1 MSATNFATL
10 YGPAAKS
17 WNLPAPDRLDREAG
31 SFRGLRLNWTT
42 LDTERR
48 KPPLWLLCCDVLVIE
63 RDLTID
69 GAVFVFARRIELK
82 KGRSI
87 TLDRTDGNAAD
98 LLIFAQE
105 VVDADT
111 GSPTAL
117 SVTSVSG
124 DGATGG
130 EPEITEH
137 PFKPDPDSAATG
149 LDWPARG
156 KPASMEPARLD
167 PGFLLMGEPLR
178 LSLVTTFQVATLL
191 SSEDPDVS
199 IAQSRWVGAMATA
212 SQDTAD
218 LSVQALAMAGT
229 LLSMKAAG
237 AALLVPRLDAEI
249 YADKSKAMMDV
260 LQERDRRFRELQ
272 SEHRSDENWQLQAQS
287 VLSEQRNQGD
297 LHQQLEKQGEEA
309 RAQAM
314 YARAIAVGQVL
325 YAQEEIRDC
334 EMEFELG
341 IKKWQHDKT
350 LDEEANIALG
360 VFDILKAIPAIAAG
374 APQLAV
380 LPAVETATGAA
391 KAVAGIVNTM
401 ISTAPRVFNSLLDSK
416 SGSPSTPNAPAP
428 SPTARTSHS
437 FFDDDDWPDR
447 SSGGSGGGILI
458 TDSDNDD
465 DSGSDDDGGP
475 INLVPEGYDGGLD
488 PVSPGGGSGTSPST
502 GSTATSTTGGGSG
515 IATGGTATGTT
526 GSGSG
531 AATGGTATGTTGG
544 GSGSGA
550 VAGSATVAA
559 GDKEK
564 ERKAQLDKLQSQ
576 MIDGLA
582 KAGEGAKK
590 IFDAAMNIVAIAEK
604 ARKME
609 ATSREILDISD
620 QTIKK
625 GFASSVLQGLD
636 VVTGGQQEWDTLEVE
651 VKYIFEKFRDGLL
664 QQVSGGPQYQRAYQ
678 RLLVRTRSLSQ
689 CRLAVAKANMQLAE
703 LRLRRITAER
713 SVGIAQ
719 RRLGEIKERAAR
731 IEMLAQ
737 FVFNTTLDS
746 KRAVYLAMEAHNR
759 AYLYFTLADA
769 APTLPRITDSVDA
782 FGKTVAEIVG
792 KQLRREAL
800 DPAPQTMQEIVCAVN
815 SQSVIDG
822 LRSSGCATWTVGTAN
837 RAFEGFGRVRI
848 ERIRVQVE
856 GARSN
861 VPIEVQ
867 IQTAGLYADKVPRG
881 GTHQLKQFVSQP
893 TRRTFVYNP
902 NWTGEGDRGI
912 VVDGDIARRYKDDFF
927 NPTPFTTFTIRVV
940 GRNGGTVDLSGV
952 TGLKVYFSGEV
963 TATSVH

>member
-17 WNLPAPDRLDREAG
+17 WNLPAPERLDREAG

-42 LDTERR
+42 LDAERR

-69 GAVFVFARRIELK
+69 RAAFVFARRIELK

-87 TLDRTDGNAAD
+87 TLDRTEGNAAD

-111 GSPTAL
+111 GSPIAL

-124 DGATGG
+124 DGAMGG

-137 PFKPDPDSAATG
+137 PFKPDPDFAATG

-156 KPASMEPARLD
+156 KPARMEPARLD

-229 LLSMKAAG
+229 LLSMKVAG

-249 YADKSKAMMDV
+249 YADKSKAMMGV
-260 LQERDRRFRELQ
+260 LRDRETRFRELQ

-287 VLSEQRNQGD
+287 VLSEQLNQGD

-350 LDEEANIALG
+350 LDEVANIALG

-416 SGSPSTPNAPAP
+416 SGSPRTPNAPAP
-428 SPTARTSHS
+428 SPAARTHHS
-437 FFDDDDWPDR
+437 FFDDDDWSDQ
-447 SSGGSGGGILI
+447 SGGGSGGGDILLA
-458 TDSDNDD
+458 DPDD
-465 DSGSDDDGGP
+465 DDDAGSDDGDP
-475 INLVPEGYDGGLD
+475 VIDLVPEGYDGGLD
-488 PVSPGGGSGTSPST
+488 PVGSGGGSGTSPST
-502 GSTATSTTGGGSG
+502 GGNATGGNATGTTAVGTTGGG
-515 IATGGTATGTT
+515 A
-526 GSGSG
+526 GSG
-531 AATGGTATGTTGG
+531 AAPGGGAAVGTTGG
-544 GSGSGA
+544 GSATGA
-550 VAGSATVAA
+550 VAG

-564 ERKAQLDKLQSQ
+564 ERKAQLEKLQSQ
-576 MIDGLA
+576 MIDGLV
-582 KAGEGAKK
+582 KAGGGAKK

-609 ATSREILDISD
+609 TTSREILGTSD

-664 QQVSGGPQYQRAYQ
+664 QQIDGGPQYQRAYQ

-731 IEMLAQ
+731 TEMLAQ
-737 FVFNTTLDS
+737 FVFNTTLNS

-769 APTLPRITDSVDA
+769 APTLPRITNSVDA
-782 FGKTVAEIVG
+782 FGKTVADIVG

-822 LRSSGCATWTVGTAN
+822 LRSIGSATWTLSTADL
-837 RAFEGFGRVRI
+837 AFKGFGRVRI

-867 IQTAGLYADKVPRG
+867 IQTAGLYADKAPRG

-902 NWTGEGDRGI
+902 NWTGDGDRGI

-927 NPTPFTTFTIRVV
+927 NPTPFTTFTIRIV
-940 GRNGGTVDLSGV
+940 GRDGGTVDLSGV

-963 TATSVH
+963 TATSAH